1 MKLPQ
6 NGSWI
11 VEAKD
16 HICFSRFY
24 KYPVLV
30 LVEKFHLEGLMFSRV
45 EKLIEWTE
53 KDLNFEN
60 GIKL

>member
-1 MKLPQ
+1 MKWVMKLPQ
-6 NGSWI
+6 NASWI

-45 EKLIEWTE
+45 EKLIE
-53 KDLNFEN
+53 
-60 GIKL
+60 